1 MVTGRTDIETFVPQL
16 PSAPGWA
23 ALADRDREW
32 LTQHTSN
39 AITSFR
45 ESGFKAIQSCAEL
58 ALIQAFL
65 EGKSMT
71 FTSWVRTCFGS
82 SERTAYRWLAA
93 YKELRGSAAD
103 EAILFLAQEGIAG
116 VNSSLQPR
124 EIAPVLKALPPP
136 RDLSNRKSLEAWSH
150 KVGEELRSR
159 RSRRRTRVPLRLDQE
174 DALRVFVLTTDRLLR
189 ESRLATSAEQR
200 RWLGRGLGYVLEK
213 RAIPG
218 TVSAQRLSIPEG
230 FLPKRGRPRKAAPG
244 AGK

>member
-71 FTSWVRTCFGS
+71 FT
-82 SERTAYRWLAA
+82 
-93 YKELRGSAAD
+93 K
-103 EAILFLAQEGIAG
+103 
-116 VNSSLQPR
+116 
-124 EIAPVLKALPPP
+124 
-136 RDLSNRKSLEAWSH
+136 
-150 KVGEELRSR
+150 
-159 RSRRRTRVPLRLDQE
+159 
-174 DALRVFVLTTDRLLR
+174 
-189 ESRLATSAEQR
+189 
-200 RWLGRGLGYVLEK
+200 
-213 RAIPG
+213 
-218 TVSAQRLSIPEG
+218 
-230 FLPKRGRPRKAAPG
+230 
-244 AGK
+244 